1 MQYWLRYKTI
11 IAISEL
17 FEINSETGNLQSKVI
32 DREWSVI
39 SDMHQPQI
47 AVTLRLVNDTASRK
61 KRSSLVDYLFRDAF
75 YETNDKTWAYVDNQ
89 ILNIPNQVVVYV
101 IVDDINDN
109 APRFETTKVVVGYP
123 KSDVALE
130 ILPPYLTVV
139 QVSNF

>member
-1 MQYWLRYKTI
+1 MGYRTI
-11 IAISEL
+11 IAITDL

-39 SDMHQPQI
+39 SGMHEPQI
-47 AVTLRLVNDTASRK
+47 SVTLRLVNDTASRK
-61 KRSSLVDYLFRDAF
+61 KRSSLEDYLL
-75 YETNDKTWAYVDNQ
+75 YETSDKTWAYVDNQ

-101 IVDDINDN
+101 VVDDINDN
-109 APRFETTKVVVGYP
+109 APSFETTNVVVGYP

-139 QVSNF
+139 KVSNFLLTR